1 MSLALTNRLRERAA
15 LLAAARAFFAEK
27 NVMEVDVPILS
38 RHTSVDAHIDL
49 IEATCLGKK
58 AFLHSSPEYGMKR
71 LLADGS
77 GDIYQI
83 SHVFRN
89 DERGERH
96 NPEFTM
102 VEWYRCGFT
111 LQEMIAETVAFVQL
125 FLPDAVS
132 FETLTYRQA
141 FDHYVG
147 HFPDDLEE
155 RDRLFAF
162 EIEPH
167 LQNTILYGFPSEQA
181 ALAQLDE
188 EGMAERFELFYQG
201 VELANGYHELTD
213 PVEQEKR
220 LEEANAARI
229 KMGKLC
235 YPVDQR
241 FLEALKS
248 GIPDCCGVAVGF
260 DRLMML
266 RGEAHSL
273 ADVLSI
279 AWEEA

>member
-1 MSLALTNRLRERAA
+1 M
-15 LLAAARAFFAEK
+15 LAAARAFFAEK

-38 RHTSVDAHIDL
+38 KCASIDAHIDL
-49 IEATCLGKK
+49 IEASCLGKK

-71 LLADGS
+71 LLAEGS

-111 LQEMIAETVAFVQL
+111 FQEMIAETMAFVQL
-125 FLPDAVS
+125 FLPDAAA

-141 FDHYVG
+141 FARYVG
-147 HFPDDLEE
+147 RLPDDLEE

-167 LQNTILYGFPSEQA
+167 LQSTILYGFPPEQA

-188 EGMAERFELFYQG
+188 EGMAARFELFYRG

-213 PVEQEKR
+213 LVEQEKR
-220 LEEANAARI
+220 LDEANEARM
-229 KMGKLC
+229 KMGKQS
-235 YPVDQR
+235 YPIDTH

-248 GIPDCCGVAVGF
+248 GIPNCCGVAVGF

-266 RGEAHSL
+266 RAETSSL

-279 AWEEA
+279 AWEEE